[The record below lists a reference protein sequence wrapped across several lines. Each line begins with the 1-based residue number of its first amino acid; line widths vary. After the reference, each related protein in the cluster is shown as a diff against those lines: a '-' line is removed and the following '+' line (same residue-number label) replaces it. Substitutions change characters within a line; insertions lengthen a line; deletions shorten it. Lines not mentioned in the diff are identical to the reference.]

1 MKCAI
6 VIPARYASSRLPGK
20 PLLKQTGKYL
30 VQHVYEQAKKSKIAS
45 EVIIAT
51 DDLRIQAA
59 AKNFGANCA
68 MTLKSHQS
76 GTDRVAEVAQN
87 LDCDIF
93 LNLQGDEPLIDPNSI
108 DLLFRQ
114 LIESPDVPM
123 ATLATPINN
132 EKDWMNPNCVKV
144 VQDERGRALYFS
156 RSPIPHVRDGKPDFS
171 QRPSPFLL
179 HIGMYAYRRS
189 FLMQMAK
196 IPMHPLEKLEK
207 LEQLRVLGAGFPIN
221 LGIVEERTMGV
232 DTREDYEKFLAD
244 YRRFQ
249 RLSAA

>member
-30 VQHVYEQAKKSKIAS
+30 VQHVFEQARKSKIAT
-45 EVIIAT
+45 EVVIAT

-59 AKNFGANCA
+59 AKKFGANCA

-93 LNLQGDEPLIDPNSI
+93 LNLQGDEPLIDPHSI
-108 DLLFRQ
+108 DLLFKQ
-114 LIESPDVPM
+114 LIDSPEVPM
-123 ATLATPINN
+123 ATLGTPVRD
-132 EKDWMNPNCVKV
+132 EKDWLNPNCVKV
-144 VQDERGRALYFS
+144 IQDQCGRALYFS
-156 RSPIPHVRDGKPDFS
+156 RSPIPFVRDGKPDFS

-207 LEQLRVLGAGFPIN
+207 LEQLRVLGAGFSIN
-221 LGIVEERTMGV
+221 LGIVEERTLGV
-232 DTREDYEKFLAD
+232 DTREDYEKFVSE
-244 YRRFQ
+244 YRYLKR
-249 RLSAA
+249 SEAA

>member
-1 MKCAI
+1 
-6 VIPARYASSRLPGK
+6 
-20 PLLKQTGKYL
+20 
-30 VQHVYEQAKKSKIAS
+30 
-45 EVIIAT
+45 
-51 DDLRIQAA
+51 
-59 AKNFGANCA
+59 
-68 MTLKSHQS
+68 LKSHQS

-123 ATLATPINN
+123 ATLATPIND

-144 VQDERGRALYFS
+144 VQDQKGRALYFS
-156 RSPIPHVRDGKPDFS
+156 RSPIPYVRDGKPDFS

-196 IPMHPLEKLEK
+196 IPMHPFEKLEK
-207 LEQLRVLGAGFPIN
+207 LEQLRVLGAGFSIN

-232 DTREDYEKFLAD
+232 DTREDYEKFIAD

-249 RLSAA
+249 RLNAA

>member
-59 AKNFGANCA
+59 ARNFGANCA

-123 ATLATPINN
+123 ATLATPIN
-132 EKDWMNPNCVKV
+132 EPRRPCDRTCA
-144 VQDERGRALYFS
+144 R
-156 RSPIPHVRDGKPDFS
+156 IS
-171 QRPSPFLL
+171 QGS
-179 HIGMYAYRRS
+179 S
-189 FLMQMAK
+189 C
-196 IPMHPLEKLEK
+196 
-207 LEQLRVLGAGFPIN
+207 GA
-221 LGIVEERTMGV
+221 
-232 DTREDYEKFLAD
+232 
-244 YRRFQ
+244 
-249 RLSAA
+249 